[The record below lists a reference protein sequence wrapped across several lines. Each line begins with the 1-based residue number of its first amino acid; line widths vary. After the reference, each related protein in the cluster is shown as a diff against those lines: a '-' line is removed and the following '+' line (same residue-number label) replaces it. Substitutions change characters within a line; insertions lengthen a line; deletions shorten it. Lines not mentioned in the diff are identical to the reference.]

1 MRGNGASFLGEG
13 GCRGFFSSYDRKL
26 GVPLELQRGS
36 QGTFQVAYGESGPL
50 FSCKGELGI
59 ALKSL
64 QWNPASSRIEGEILW
79 FSSSCGGKHR
89 VPLELQRGS
98 QGTSRVAKRESSL
111 HSGCRR
117 LLGIALE
124 LLWGKRALSR
134 IEG

>member
-36 QGTFQVAYGESGPL
+36 QGTFL
-50 FSCKGELGI
+50 
-59 ALKSL
+59 
-64 QWNPASSRIEGEILW
+64 
-79 FSSSCGGKHR
+79 
-89 VPLELQRGS
+89 
-98 QGTSRVAKRESSL
+98 VAKRESSL